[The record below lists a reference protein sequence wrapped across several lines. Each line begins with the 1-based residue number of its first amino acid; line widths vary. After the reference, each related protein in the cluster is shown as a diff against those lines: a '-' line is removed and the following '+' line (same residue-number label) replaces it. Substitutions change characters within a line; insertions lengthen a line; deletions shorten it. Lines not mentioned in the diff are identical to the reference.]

1 MWSRAHIKMVFMTPQ
16 TFKND
21 VCVGVLASRPL
32 PSLFSVSPC
41 WQCRTAHSPALQTCG
56 RVPTCRVLCKLHV
69 VTNPAIPCC

>member
-41 WQCRTAHSPALQTCG
+41 WQCKTAHSPAL
-56 RVPTCRVLCKLHV
+56 RKCRVLCTLHA
-69 VTNPAIPCC
+69 VTHPAKPCG